1 MEGVAVLTSECEPG
15 KLVYWTTVVGE
26 QFVGR
31 LKEFDNGTAIVIME
45 DGTEKAVRCD
55 WIRLLYE

>member
-55 WIRLLYE
+55 